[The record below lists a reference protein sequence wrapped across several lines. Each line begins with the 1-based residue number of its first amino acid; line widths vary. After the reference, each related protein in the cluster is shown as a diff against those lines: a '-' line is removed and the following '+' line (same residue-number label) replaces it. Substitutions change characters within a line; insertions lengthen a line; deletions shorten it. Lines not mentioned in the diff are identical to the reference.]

1 MAFPHEVS
9 QSAYT
14 VTVSSISVSSLV
26 IHVFILSLCF
36 MYVLRKVLNGYPCC
50 HIFIIPCSMV
60 SDSMGFHNSTSSF
73 FYSVAFSPLLA
84 FYSALSELAVS
95 LYNSCLFDLGWKHQQ
110 FKCISVFLHITVCQL
125 KFTFGPVIFRV
136 TFDQLPVLCLYFLCR
151 LTSIQSSKVSLPTC
165 HYYTGRHTLSD
176 RMVLQHKGQH
186 LGRTIND
193 TLHPSAYRAPF
204 SSLYAKPVYPRS
216 FRHWMVFWLLRLFFR
231 NV

>member
-1 MAFPHEVS
+1 MAFAHEVS

-14 VTVSSISVSSLV
+14 VTISSISVSSLV

-36 MYVLRKVLNGYPCC
+36 MYVLRKVLDGYPCC

-60 SDSMGFHNSTSSF
+60 NDSMGFHNSTSSF

-136 TFDQLPVLCLYFLCR
+136 TFDQLPVPCLYFLCR

-165 HYYTGRHTLSD
+165 HYYTGRHTLD
-176 RMVLQHKGQH
+176 RKSV
-186 LGRTIND
+186 
-193 TLHPSAYRAPF
+193 
-204 SSLYAKPVYPRS
+204 V
-216 FRHWMVFWLLRLFFR
+216 
-231 NV
+231 

>member
-1 MAFPHEVS
+1 MAFAHEVS
-9 QSAYT
+9 QSAC
-14 VTVSSISVSSLV
+14 TVSISSFPVPSLV
-26 IHVFILSLCF
+26 IHVFIQSLCF
-36 MYVLRKVLNGYPCC
+36 IYVLRKVLDGYPCC

-95 LYNSCLFDLGWKHQQ
+95 LYKPCLAELSRKHRQ

-151 LTSIQSSKVSLPTC
+151 LTLVQTSKVSIT
-165 HYYTGRHTLSD
+165 YLS
-176 RMVLQHKGQH
+176 LLH
-186 LGRTIND
+186 LSTYIVRQDGIT
-193 TLHPSAYRAPF
+193 AQG
-204 SSLYAKPVYPRS
+204 SSSREN
-216 FRHWMVFWLLRLFFR
+216 H
-231 NV
+231 